1 MSPIDFFELLRK
13 HFSSRRRRIW
23 LGNGRAH
30 VELRHGT
37 GEQLRRV
44 ADHLATAVD
53 QLPELRWVEV
63 HASTRRAVLA
73 YRPGSLGTEELEAL
87 VTEAEL
93 KAGLQEAAFV
103 TRHHPAD
110 TEPEEGLLIEL
121 VAESLGLLIGAGLKL
136 SVVPSSRLAA
146 TLASVLVVVRATPR
160 LRSWFDERLGPERT
174 DIILGVSV
182 SLLTGFAQR
191 PVSSLVGFVEKTA
204 FAREYSAQ
212 RALWARREP
221 ELCAGAGGNPFVGRG
236 EVERPRP
243 LPRGPIEEYADRAWA
258 VSLGSFGVSFVTT
271 RSVQRAVGALF
282 GALPRPARLG
292 REIFSARLSRVLA
305 ARRVLVLDS
314 EALRRLDRVDCV
326 VLQGDLLPA
335 ARFRVGRVLCR
346 GSIEEHEARALVER
360 MFDPEAPLSVG
371 RAGDL
376 SLGPLPRLGAEP
388 ALAGERGAREL
399 STGGGLVLGLARQ
412 GHLVALAEVQVQA
425 RVGLDELVQAA
436 HDAGMRVVVASDN
449 EEMLQ
454 AIPADDV
461 IGEGE
466 AMRRGVRRLQR
477 EGSVVCVVAQGESPG
492 LEVADLGVGLTSPG
506 APVPWSAHLLC
517 RDDLTD
523 VRFLIE
529 AAIAAREVSR
539 QSVNVALGAAS
550 MGAIVSAGGLVPMTA
565 ARVLTVVN
573 LASLLSMANGY
584 RICGELQ
591 RKPLPPPRDPTPWH
605 ALDPEGALARL
616 GTSREGL
623 DRRAVAA
630 RRRTPQSRKSAV
642 FELGSAITDELFS
655 PLAPLLAAGA
665 ALSAAVGSLA
675 DAAMVGGV
683 VGVNALVG
691 GAQRFRTE
699 RAITD
704 LTRSSRRKVA
714 VRRDG
719 HVTEIDAEE
728 LVKGDIVLLA
738 AGDVVPADCRVIETD
753 SLEVD
758 ASGLTGESLPV
769 RKAAEPCF
777 EDSVSDRSSM
787 LYEGTS
793 IASGHVTACVVA
805 VGQETEARRGGA
817 AFRRTA
823 VDTGVERRMRDLI
836 DLTGPV
842 AFAAGVGVVGSGLL
856 RGRKLEDLVGTGVSL
871 AVASVPEGL
880 PLLATAAQLAAAKR
894 LSVRGALVRNA
905 RSIEAL
911 GRVDTLCV
919 DKTGTVTEGRIELAA
934 LSDGELLEPLAEAAP
949 ERRRVLGA
957 ALRASPQAPGDW
969 SRSDPTDVAL
979 WRGARRLDISPLD
992 GCPGWRRVSEL
1003 PFEAGRGYHAVVGHG
1018 AAGMMLSVKGAPEV
1032 LLERCVRWRTADG
1045 ERELDAELGGHLA
1058 RRATE
1063 IARRGLRVLA
1073 VAEST
1078 GDGAVD
1084 PTILEDLT
1092 FVGFIALRDPVRP
1105 TARQAL
1111 AAIRSAGVGTVMITG
1126 DHPSTAHA
1134 IAVELGLAADPEVM
1148 SGTELSQLTDAE
1160 LDARLPDVTVF
1171 ARVTP
1176 SQKVRIVRALQRVGR
1191 TVAMVGDGSNDAP
1204 AIRLANVGVAIGHH
1218 SSEAARNAAD
1228 VVLTDERIE
1237 TLVDAIAEGR
1247 ALWISVRDAVSIL
1260 VGGNLGEIGFTLLA
1274 GLLAGRPPLSARQ
1287 LLLVNVLTDV
1297 APAMAI
1303 ALKPPSRQ
1311 TLEALAHEG
1320 PEASLGAPLTRD
1332 IGVRA
1337 LVTASGAGA
1346 AWTAARLMGDRK
1358 GASTTA
1364 LLALVGTQLGQT
1376 LASGGLTPMVLGTNV
1391 LSVTTLAAI
1400 VQTPGLSRLFGC
1412 RPLGPVGWG
1421 IALASSAAATAAGT
1435 FVPPLVEDWLYRTRR
1450 EDGPLWIPEILH
1462 LPEPPVAALEGE
1474 IAEGP
1479 PSARGRLEGDG

>member
-1 MSPIDFFELLRK
+1 MSPIDFLELVHK
-13 HFSSRRRRIW
+13 HFSSRRRRVW

-30 VELRHGT
+30 VELRHGSD
-37 GEQLRRV
+37 EQLRQV
-44 ADHLATAVD
+44 SEHLQAMVH
-53 QLPELRWVEV
+53 ELDDVRWVEV

-73 YRPGSLGTEELEAL
+73 FRPGALSAEDLEAL

-93 KAGLQEAAFV
+93 KAGLGEALFV
-103 TRHHPAD
+103 SSHHPAD
-110 TEPEEGLLIEL
+110 TEPEEVLLIEL
-121 VAESLGLLIGAGLKL
+121 VAESIGLLVGTGLRF
-136 SVVPSSRLAA
+136 SPVPSSRLAA
-146 TLASVLVVVRATPR
+146 TLASVLAVVRATPR
-160 LRSWFDERLGPERT
+160 LRDWLDERFGFERT
-174 DIILGVSV
+174 DLFLSVSV
-182 SLLTGFAQR
+182 SLLMGFAQR
-191 PVSSLVGFVEKTA
+191 PVSSLVGFAEKVA
-204 FAREYSAQ
+204 FAREHAAQ

-221 ELCAGAGGNPFVGRG
+221 ELCSAPSGTPFAGRAQVN
-236 EVERPRP
+236 RPQP

-258 VSLGSFGVSFVTT
+258 VSLGSFGVSFLTT

-314 EALRRLDRVDCV
+314 EALRRLDRVDCL
-326 VLQGDLLPA
+326 VLQADILPT
-335 ARFRVGRVLCR
+335 ARFQVGKVLCR
-346 GSIEEHEARALVER
+346 GNEDEHEVRRLVER
-360 MFDPEAPLSVG
+360 LFDPKTPLAVTSE
-371 RAGDL
+371 GDVR
-376 SLGPLPRLGAEP
+376 LGPPPRLGVEP
-388 ALAGERGAREL
+388 ALARERGATEL
-399 STGGGLVLGLARQ
+399 AARGGLVLGLARS
-412 GHLVALAEVQVQA
+412 GHLMALVEVQIQA

-449 EEMLQ
+449 EETLQ

-492 LEVADLGVGLTSPG
+492 LEVADLGIGLTSPG

-529 AAIAAREVSR
+529 AAVAAREVSR

-550 MGAIVSAGGLVPMTA
+550 VGAIVSAGGLVPMTA

-573 LASLLSMANGY
+573 IASLVAMANGY
-584 RICGELQ
+584 RVCGELQ

-616 GTSREGL
+616 GTTRSGL

-630 RRRTPQSRKSAV
+630 RRRTPPSRKSALL
-642 FELGSAITDELFS
+642 ELGSAITDELFS

-665 ALSAAVGSLA
+665 GLSAAVGSLA
-675 DAAMVGGV
+675 DAGMVGGV
-683 VGVNALVG
+683 VGVNAVVG

-699 RAITD
+699 RAITE
-704 LTRSSRRKVA
+704 LTRTSRRKVA
-714 VRRDG
+714 VRREEQ
-719 HVTEIDAEE
+719 VVEIDAEE

-738 AGDVVPADCRVIETD
+738 AGDVVPADCRILETD

-769 RKAAEPCF
+769 KKSAAACF
-777 EDSVSDRSSM
+777 EDSVADRSSM
-787 LYEGTS
+787 LYEGSS
-793 IASGHVTACVVA
+793 IASGHVTALVVA
-805 VGQETEARRGGA
+805 VGAETEARRGGA

-823 VDTGVERRMRDLI
+823 ADTGVERRMRDFI

-842 AFAAGVGVVGSGLL
+842 AFAAGIGVVGAGLL

-894 LSVRGALVRNA
+894 LSTRGALVRNA

-934 LSDGELLEPLAEAAP
+934 LSDGEVLEPLHEAATQ
-949 ERRRVLGA
+949 RQRVLGA
-957 ALRASPQAPGDW
+957 ALRACPQSPTDW
-969 SRSDPTDVAL
+969 SRADPTDAAL
-979 WRGARRLDISPLD
+979 WRGARRSAVSALD

-1003 PFEAGRGYHAVVGHG
+1003 PFEAGRGYHAVVGSY
-1018 AAGMMLSVKGAPEV
+1018 AEGMLLSVKGAPEV
-1032 LLERCVRWRTADG
+1032 LLERCIRWRIDG
-1045 ERELDAELGGHLA
+1045 EERELDTQLRGRLM
-1058 RRATE
+1058 RRANE
-1063 IARRGLRVLA
+1063 IAQSGLRVLA
-1073 VAEST
+1073 VAESS
-1078 GDGAVD
+1078 GESSVD

-1092 FVGFIALRDPVRP
+1092 FIGFVALRDPVRP
-1105 TARQAL
+1105 TARAAL
-1111 AAIRSAGVGTVMITG
+1111 SAIRAAGVRTIMITG

-1134 IAVELGLAADPEVM
+1134 IAVELGLAAEPRVM
-1148 SGTELSQLTDAE
+1148 SGAELSTLTDSE
-1160 LDARLPDVTVF
+1160 LDARLDELSVF

-1204 AIRLANVGVAIGHH
+1204 AIRLANVGVAIGQH
-1218 SSEAARNAAD
+1218 SAEAARNAAD

-1247 ALWISVRDAVSIL
+1247 ALWVSVRDAVSIL
-1260 VGGNLGEIGFTLLA
+1260 VGGNLGEIGFTLLG
-1274 GLLAGRPPLSARQ
+1274 GLFAGRPPLSARQ

-1303 ALKPPSRQ
+1303 ALRPPSRQ
-1311 TLEALAHEG
+1311 TLEALANEG
-1320 PEASLGAPLTRD
+1320 PEASLGTALTRD

-1346 AWTAARLMGDRK
+1346 AWTAARLLGDRK

-1376 LASGGLTPMVLGTNV
+1376 LTSGSLTPVLLGTNL
-1391 LSVTTLAAI
+1391 LSVATLAAI
-1400 VQTPGLSRLFGC
+1400 VQTPGLSGLFGC
-1412 RPLGPVGWG
+1412 RPLGPMGWG
-1421 IALASSAAATAAGT
+1421 IAFASSAVATTAGL
-1435 FVPPLVEDWLYRTRR
+1435 FVPPLVEDWLLRSRR
-1450 EDGPLWIPEILH
+1450 EQGPLWVPEILH
-1462 LPEPPVAALEGE
+1462 LPETPVAALEGNVE
-1474 IAEGP
+1474 
-1479 PSARGRLEGDG
+1479 SS